1 MYDSSNT
8 SGDYVDDAEA
18 FNESGLSDPPPPDN
32 LFYYV
37 KAQDNSYQVSISSDT
52 IGYPTIVC
60 PGCAWEA
67 GDNFTVTNIP
77 SNETPIEYSVKNYP
91 NPFNPV
97 TQIYFNIPIEGNVK
111 ITVFNV
117 AGQKVSELLNEYKSP
132 GSYRIDFNGNNYTSG
147 VYYYRIEAGSFTQV
161 NKMILLK

>member
-18 FNESGLSDPPPPDN
+18 FNEGGGGPRPPDN

-52 IGYPTIVC
+52 IGYPTTVC

-67 GDNFTVTNIP
+67 GDNFTFNNI
-77 SNETPIEYSVKNYP
+77 SV
-91 NPFNPV
+91 
-97 TQIYFNIPIEGNVK
+97 
-111 ITVFNV
+111 
-117 AGQKVSELLNEYKSP
+117 
-132 GSYRIDFNGNNYTSG
+132 
-147 VYYYRIEAGSFTQV
+147 
-161 NKMILLK
+161 